1 MTQLGD
7 EPGGDERV
15 PAQAEEVVA
24 AQHGRGVEQR
34 RPQVGDLGLDRSF
47 AHMYHENFDEE
58 APSKKVISD
67 VILKNGG
74 IEWSGKTYLIA
85 EEPKQAVRQLLE
97 DSIKA
102 GQRIFYYQ
110 ELYEANPD
118 YYSDMKVNSAE
129 ILEKIIRSTGIKLL
143 YYIV

>member
-1 MTQLGD
+1 
-7 EPGGDERV
+7 
-15 PAQAEEVVA
+15 
-24 AQHGRGVEQR
+24 
-34 RPQVGDLGLDRSF
+34 
-47 AHMYHENFDEE
+47 MYHENFDEE

-129 ILEKIIRSTGIKLL
+129 ILSSKILKLL
-143 YYIV
+143 SKVSLFIPKFFIIDDRSEERRVGKECRSRWSPYH